1 MTKTN
6 NKSSQPSL
14 FDWVKRSEELS
25 LQRNSTLPRGSLDID
40 KELKAALAD
49 DMKHAK
55 DENGRELSRA
65 EVAARLSDY
74 TGDEITLSQLNNWTA
89 VSHPH
94 SIPAKYMPAFVHST
108 GGQRR
113 AYETLSRHAGLFALP
128 GPEALRAEIQ
138 RLDEDMQRIKKE
150 KIKRVAFLREI
161 GKDMQ

>member
-40 KELKAALAD
+40 K
-49 DMKHAK
+49 KHAK

-150 KIKRVAFLREI
+150 RIKRVAFLREI